1 MSLFIDVQIAESVQ
15 PDEALKKQL
24 VEVCP
29 VDIYAIDGNGRA
41 VTVEQNLDECTLC
54 HLCIDAAGDR
64 VAVIK
69 KYDGN
74 ARLE

>member
-1 MSLFIDVQIAESVQ
+1 MSLFINVEIADAVQS
-15 PDEALKKQL
+15 DEALKKQL

-29 VDIYAIDGNGRA
+29 VDIFAIDGAGLT
-41 VTVEQNLDECTLC
+41 TVDANLDECTLC
-54 HLCIDAAGDR
+54 RLCLDAAGDK

-69 KYDGN
+69 LYDNN